1 MTHSALS
8 AIRLSLAFYRYA
20 ECFLI
25 VLPNVIMLIA
35 FMLNAMASTDI
46 YLTLGMNEK
55 KVAARI
61 PGTCL
66 SCF

>member
-1 MTHSALS
+1 LH
-8 AIRLSLAFYRYA
+8 FYRYA